1 MKKLSLLL
9 FALVAAVTTA
19 SAWELTLDVKGA
31 QYVAEAFKTTSYWS
45 GDRTPLDLTDG
56 ENKFTLSSS

>member
-31 QYVAEAFKTTSYWS
+31 QYIAEAATERHSISPTVKT
-45 GDRTPLDLTDG
+45 
-56 ENKFTLSSS
+56 N